1 MRSESPLLSVCG
13 ECISYIFVLLMPL
26 TVAVAELRPGMRVR
40 AKFKASSLQ
49 SAALCKWY
57 AGTITAMYVD
67 LDADE
72 VCMPLRFEPQT
83 SRQYRLV
90 CGRTRRLKRS
100 WKHTQQQI
108 ALPHRPRRSLT
119 ICWITVRQMRY
130 DVDYDDGDKE
140 KGVKPQ
146 FVRLAH
152 RAAGANV
159 AVAASKLASTSM
171 PDVGMPGVSASKLAS
186 TSMPDVGMPG
196 VSGRDKPGPAKRSPQ
211 GDESSLQPSST
222 SPPLSSPPLPV
233 SGKQVLQ
240 DAKRVNVK
248 VEEQARDRPTK
259 MGGVEQQQA
268 EDKHVK
274 VEIGEA
280 AVKNEGK
287 GESREGPAE
296 EHAQRKRVKVEE
308 TQEVPQP
315 NGRDVT
321 RVGRR
326 LRIHFFLDD
335 PPKWYAGRIVKVNNK
350 GLHFIR
356 FDNGDTA
363 WYDIAKEEE
372 GGWLRWGDA
381 EDEEGFKEEGAG
393 GGGEGLAL
401 MDRERE
407 RRPEVKPEPSL
418 PPASATLP
426 LRPSNAASLP
436 AAADVSGGHTEH
448 AASSKRFKC
457 GACGGMKRAAACRCG
472 NPCSQPKLVSSL

>member
-1 MRSESPLLSVCG
+1 M
-13 ECISYIFVLLMPL
+13 
-26 TVAVAELRPGMRVR
+26 
-40 AKFKASSLQ
+40 
-49 SAALCKWY
+49 
-57 AGTITAMYVD
+57 
-67 LDADE
+67 
-72 VCMPLRFEPQT
+72 
-83 SRQYRLV
+83 
-90 CGRTRRLKRS
+90 
-100 WKHTQQQI
+100 
-108 ALPHRPRRSLT
+108 
-119 ICWITVRQMRY
+119 
-130 DVDYDDGDKE
+130 
-140 KGVKPQ
+140 
-146 FVRLAH
+146 
-152 RAAGANV
+152 
-159 AVAASKLASTSM
+159 
-171 PDVGMPGVSASKLAS
+171 
-186 TSMPDVGMPG
+186 
-196 VSGRDKPGPAKRSPQ
+196 
-211 GDESSLQPSST
+211 
-222 SPPLSSPPLPV
+222 
-233 SGKQVLQ
+233 Q

-259 MGGVEQQQA
+259 IGGVEQQQA

-308 TQEVPQP
+308 KQEVPQP

-350 GLHFIR
+350 GLHFVR
-356 FDNGDTA
+356 FDNGDTD

-372 GGWLRWGDA
+372 RGWLRWGDA

-448 AASSKRFKC
+448 AASSKIFKC